1 MSRGRNQSST
11 SGMLSVK
18 PTRCGHQVYY
28 FTPAVVIILYN
39 IATIHMEWGEE
50 EEAMRCHRE
59 TLRVERCSLGP
70 GHAGVAVTLQHHTGL
85 LDQQRGNRMQA
96 LLRYYHEALMIQRH
110 GRG

>member
-1 MSRGRNQSST
+1 M
-11 SGMLSVK
+11 
-18 PTRCGHQVYY
+18 RCGHQQVYY

-70 GHAGVAVTLQHHTGL
+70 GHAGVAVTLPHTGL